1 MNQKYTPKQINAGS
15 IPMDVNVTIQ
25 HLDKNGNVKPIF
37 QESKLGNFLLK
48 KGVVSPSWINSK
60 LSAIISPFMG
70 TWASSKLHAN
80 LITNTGKAA
89 VASRINGSGSE
100 PVFASIGQGTGTT
113 AAAATDTAL
122 QTEVTASGGAA
133 AGVHVVGAA
142 TASRT
147 TTTVTNDTATFVGTV
162 SITGT
167 IAVTESGVFNATTNG
182 VMLARQVFTA
192 VNVVNGDSLQY
203 TWNIKAA

>member
-1 MNQKYTPKQINAGS
+1 MDNKYTPQQVNAGS
-15 IPMDVNVTIQ
+15 IPLDVNVTVR

-37 QESKLGNFLLK
+37 QESKLGNFLMK
-48 KGVVSPSWINSK
+48 KGIVSPLWINSK
-60 LSAIISPFMG
+60 LAPILSPFMG
-70 TWASSKLHAN
+70 SWATSKLHAN
-80 LITNTGKAA
+80 LITNAGKAA

-100 PVFASIGQGTGTT
+100 AVFASIGQGTGTT
-113 AAAATDTAL
+113 AAAAGDTAL

-133 AGVHVVGAA
+133 SGVHVVAAA

-182 VMLARQVFTA
+182 TLLARQVFSA
-192 VNVVNGDSLQY
+192 INVVNGDSLQY

>member
-1 MNQKYTPKQINAGS
+1 MNKYTPQQVNAGT
-15 IPMDVNVTIQ
+15 IPLDVNVTIR
-25 HLDKNGNVKPIF
+25 HLGADGKEKPIF
-37 QESKLGNFLLK
+37 QESKLGNFLMK
-48 KGVVSPSWINSK
+48 KGIVSPLWINSK
-60 LSAIISPFMG
+60 MAPILSPFMG
-70 TWASSKLHAN
+70 TWQLSKLHAN
-80 LITNTGKAA
+80 LITNAGKAA
-89 VASRINGSGSE
+89 VASRLNGSGAE
-100 PVFASIGQGTGTT
+100 AVFASIGQGTGVT
-113 AAAATDTAL
+113 AASATDTTL

-133 AGVHVVGAA
+133 SGVHVIASA

-182 VMLARQVFTA
+182 TMLARQVFTA
-192 VNVVNGDSLQY
+192 INVVSGDSLQF